1 MRPKSVVD
9 ALEGLSADDI
19 PSRLSSGDTDA
30 DSVSI
35 SASGPPSTII
45 GEESLDSVSELPGQQ
60 LQHLVKGR
68 PRRAKTRAPT
78 RPMLSTV
85 ADDSI
90 DIFWRPGSATPTGAS
105 SPASEQANI
114 SSVSGGDTPR
124 SRSSDSLGCSPLTTR
139 KSNDNKES
147 PQPSVMP
154 RSTSGDPRTPAQRPR
169 SVGAEPANGIAQD
182 GQVKSP
188 TDSIVE
194 NDKEAGNK
202 ILFSILR
209 AFAFLFLMLFCLF
222 NCLFSSQYKI
232 FF

>member
-1 MRPKSVVD
+1 MD
-9 ALEGLSADDI
+9 AIEGLSADDI

-85 ADDSI
+85 ADDSL

-105 SPASEQANI
+105 SPAGEPTSI
-114 SSVSGGDTPR
+114 LVGGGDTPR
-124 SRSSDSLGCSPLTTR
+124 SRSSDSLGCSPLATR
-139 KSNDNKES
+139 RNNDKETQQS
-147 PQPSVMP
+147 TAMP

-169 SVGAEPANGIAQD
+169 SVGTEPANGVAPQD
-182 GQVKSP
+182 GQIKSP
-188 TDSIVE
+188 IDSTVIE
-194 NDKEAGNK
+194 NDKEAGN
-202 ILFSILR
+202 ILTI
-209 AFAFLFLMLFCLF
+209 FLFACL
-222 NCLFSSQYKI
+222 L
-232 FF
+232 